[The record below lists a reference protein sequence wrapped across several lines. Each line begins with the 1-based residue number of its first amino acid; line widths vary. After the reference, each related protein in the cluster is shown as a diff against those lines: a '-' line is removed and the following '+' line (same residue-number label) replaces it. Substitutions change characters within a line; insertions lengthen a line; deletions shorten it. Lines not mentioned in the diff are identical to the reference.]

1 LKRCGSCLQKHEKP
15 IRLLKT
21 VSALGGDRVG
31 TILEGRNLAYKYE
44 TGYIPFKS
52 VDVSFGKDEL
62 VAIVG
67 PSGVGKSTLLR
78 VLGGFIPPFE
88 GRVLLFGEPV
98 VRPTPRVALIHQSI
112 VTFPWLTALENVKL
126 ALVNSRINGHE
137 AVEKAQRALETVGLQ
152 GFENLYPKEMS
163 GGMRQ
168 RVAIARALVAE
179 PVVLLMD
186 EPFVH
191 LDELT
196 AGGLRQEIFD
206 MLFSENSSLRCVI
219 LVSHNLSEVV
229 TLADRVYILNGSPA
243 TIQAEIKILLNR
255 PRSPRSAEFAA
266 YLDTLYD
273 MLTPTDRRAA

>member
-1 LKRCGSCLQKHEKP
+1 M
-15 IRLLKT
+15 
-21 VSALGGDRVG
+21 VDGGDGAIV
-31 TILEGRNLAYKYE
+31 EGLNLTYRYE
-44 TGYIPFKS
+44 TGFVPFRQ
-52 VDVSFGKDEL
+52 VNVQFHRNEL

-78 VLGGFIPPFE
+78 VLGGFLNPCE
-88 GRVLLFGEPV
+88 GEVLLFGKKVEKPS
-98 VRPTPRVALIHQSI
+98 PSIALIHQSI

-126 ALVNSRINGHE
+126 ALVKKGMGKEE
-137 AVEKAQRALETVGLQ
+137 ATAKASSTLAVVGLQ

-168 RVAIARALVAE
+168 RVAIARALAAD

-196 AGGLRQEIFD
+196 ASGLRQEIFG
-206 MLFSENSSLRCVI
+206 MLFSENLTLQSVI

-229 TLADRVYILNGSPA
+229 TLADRVYVLNGSPA
-243 TIQAEIKILLNR
+243 KIAAEVKLDLQR
-255 PRSPRSAEFAA
+255 PRHPRDKGFNE
-266 YLDTLYD
+266 YLDLLYD
-273 MLTPTDRRAA
+273 MLTPAR